1 MQIPKSRDNILIDEY
16 EKIPDKSSEA
26 IIRNP
31 ELSDLLLQRVN
42 RRLPN
47 DQRFEQEDLN
57 HRLENL
63 RKSSQLPKKFR
74 GFNGRDLGRKK
85 PK

>member
-1 MQIPKSRDNILIDEY
+1 MQIPKSRDNVLIDEY

-31 ELSDLLLQRVN
+31 ELSDLLLKRVN
-42 RRLPN
+42 QRLPS
-47 DQRFEQEDLN
+47 DQWFEQEDLN

-63 RKSSQLPKKFR
+63 RKSSKLPKKFR
-74 GFNGRDLGRKK
+74 EFNGRDLSRKN